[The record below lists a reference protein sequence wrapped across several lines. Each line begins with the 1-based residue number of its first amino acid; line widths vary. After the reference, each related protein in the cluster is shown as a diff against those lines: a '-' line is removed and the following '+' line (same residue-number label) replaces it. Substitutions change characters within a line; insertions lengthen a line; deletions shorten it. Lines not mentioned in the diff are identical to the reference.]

1 MKNNTIVRN
10 ISAPNDGADGN
21 RIFHVAVE
29 DNSFDAPL
37 MHFTMMEMIGQKFC
51 FRTALVVPNV
61 TFIPVILNDCGD
73 IIAPDLSF
81 KGSCNVSRA
90 KNAAVRWCKVVA
102 RTEALVDIES
112 NDMDMVYVIKAM
124 AGTGKA
130 SASLKGFLEDY
141 DLQKANSSTY
151 KRQCGNL
158 ERELEQMREELV
170 GLQSDVLNL
179 KSVIRQMEFEQG
191 GFLEY
196 QWESNQDT
204 YSLYVLNDSGSQ
216 RKLPLIRLLREDYGI
231 GLGAAKELVS
241 QVMHNSGALM
251 VEMDE
256 KAKDDLQFKLKELG
270 YQTRIEVTK

>member
-141 DLQKANSSTY
+141 NLQKANSSTY

-170 GLQSDVLNL
+170 GLRSDVLNL
-179 KSVIRQMEFEQG
+179 KSVIREMEFEQ
-191 GFLEY
+191 EVD
-196 QWESNQDT
+196 EIEMEIKHDT

-216 RKLPLIRLLREDYGI
+216 RKIPLIRLLREDYGI
-231 GLGAAKELVS
+231 DLGEAKPLVS
-241 QVMHNSGALM
+241 QVMHRFGALM
-251 VEMDE
+251 VGMDE
-256 KAKDDLQFKLKELG
+256 KAKDDLQFKLQELG